1 MCGVTGNERRS
12 EKTMKEY
19 LVFNAFGAFIIKNKK
34 IVERK
39 FFEDPKNPLREI
51 EDLHKKHPKATFENR
66 ETAEQLNTE
75 YEFPNEG
82 GIFLRGNIDSIMK
95 LNNEYYIELVKERI
109 KKASES
115 KDKVIIQAIQALE
128 QIDQSLNFFSERLR
142 EWYGLYFPELCDR
155 IEDHVEFA
163 EIVKNE
169 ERKEKSMGADLED
182 TDIEMIKNFAGKT
195 LETYNFRE
203 ELVGYIK
210 ENTEKLTPN
219 LSNLIN
225 PLLVAKLI
233 SLAGSLKKLAR
244 LPASTIQVLGAEPAL
259 FRHLRKGTKPPK
271 HGIIFQDPRIHT
283 APRWQRG
290 KIARSMASKIAI
302 AARLDFYSGEFN
314 ESISGDF
321 EIRLA
326 AIRKKYKEKPGRR

>member
-1 MCGVTGNERRS
+1 MQSFNRNERRS
-12 EKTMKEY
+12 EKNMKEY
-19 LVFNAFGAFIIKNKK
+19 LVFNAFGAFAVKDKK
-34 IVERK
+34 ILEHK
-39 FFEDPKNPLREI
+39 FFKDLKNPIKEI
-51 EDLHKKHPKATFENR
+51 KELYEKYPNSVFENR
-66 ETAEQLNTE
+66 EIAEKLNAKH
-75 YEFPNEG
+75 EFPNEG
-82 GIFLRGNIDSIMK
+82 GIFLRDNIDSIMK
-95 LNNEYYIELVKERI
+95 LDNKYYINLVKEKI

-115 KDKVIIQAIQALE
+115 KDKVIIQAVQALE

-163 EIVKNE
+163 GIVKNE

-182 TDIEMIKNFAGKT
+182 TDIEMMKSFADKT
-195 LETYNFRE
+195 LEMYNFRE
-203 ELVGYIK
+203 ELVRYIK

-233 SLAGSLKKLAR
+233 SLAGSFKNLAM

-259 FRHLRKGTKPPK
+259 FRHLRKGAKPPK
-271 HGIIFQDPRIHT
+271 HGIIFHDPRIH
-283 APRWQRG
+283 ASPRWQRG

-302 AARLDFYSGEFN
+302 AARLDFYSGEFD
-314 ESISGDF
+314 ESVSEDF

-326 AIRKKYKEKPGRR
+326 TIRRKYKEKPKRR